1 MSKKINKSTPLID
14 MSIQSTYCFCMK
26 IDAQTPYNELP
37 ELPPIQEIESKE
49 VLRAAISS
57 NKALAELKGLAQTI
71 PNQSIFINTL
81 SIKEAQ
87 YSSEIENI
95 ITTTDELYQALSLA
109 DQNPSSST
117 KEVMRYRNALWQG
130 HTLLAERGLLTTNV
144 INAIQ
149 SQLLENNAGIRSLP
163 GTALKNAINGEII
176 YTPPSGKDVIQNK
189 LKNLE
194 DYIHSDGI
202 DPLIKLAVIHYQFE
216 AIHPYYDGNGR
227 TGRILNVL
235 YLVQQGL
242 LELPILYMSHYII
255 KNKEDYYRLLRGVTF
270 KQEFEPWILYIL
282 ACIEESAKETI
293 SKIQGIQSLMNE
305 MRERIRMELP
315 KIYSKELVEILF
327 HQPYCKV
334 KFLEVAGI
342 AKRQTA
348 AEYLYQ
354 LEQIGILSSKKIGRE
369 NLFLNVRLFELF
381 KG

>member
-1 MSKKINKSTPLID
+1 
-14 MSIQSTYCFCMK
+14 MSIQSTYYFHMK
-26 IDAQTPYNELP
+26 IDPQKPYNELP
-37 ELPPIQEIESKE
+37 ELPPSQEIESKE
-49 VLRAAISS
+49 VLRASISA
-57 NKALAELKGLAQTI
+57 NKAVAELKGLAQTI

-109 DQNPSSST
+109 DQELSPAT
-117 KEVMRYRNALWQG
+117 KEVMQYRSALWQG
-130 HTLLAERGLLTTNV
+130 HSLLMDRGLLTANV

-149 SQLLENNAGIRSLP
+149 SELLKNNAGIRSLP
-163 GTALKNAINGEII
+163 GTALKNALNRDTI
-176 YTPPSGKDVIQNK
+176 YTPPSGKDIIQNK

-194 DYIHSDGI
+194 NYIHSDDI

-242 LELPILYMSHYII
+242 LDLPILYMSHYII
-255 KNKEDYYRLLRGVTF
+255 KNKESYYKLLRNVTF
-270 KQEFEPWILYIL
+270 EQEFEPWILYML

-293 SKIQGIQSLMNE
+293 SKIQAIQSLMKE
-305 MRERIRMELP
+305 IRETIKKELP
-315 KIYSKELVEILF
+315 RIYSKELIDVLF
-327 HQPYCKV
+327 QQPYCKV
-334 KFLEVAGI
+334 KFLEDAGI
-342 AKRQTA
+342 VKRQTA
-348 AEYLYQ
+348 SDYLYQ
-354 LEQIGILSSKKIGRE
+354 LEEIGILESRKIGRE

-381 KG
+381 RG